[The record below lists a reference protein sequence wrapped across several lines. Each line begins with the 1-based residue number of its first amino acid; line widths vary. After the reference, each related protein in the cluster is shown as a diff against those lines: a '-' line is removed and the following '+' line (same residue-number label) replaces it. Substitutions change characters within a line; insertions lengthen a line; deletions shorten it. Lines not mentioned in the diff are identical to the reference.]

1 MTNRDTIEMKLVSQ
15 IFDFAKSVADMRLSD
30 EALALYSA
38 YILLQEDRQG
48 LKHVEDIRRLN
59 QAVVGALQR
68 ELTNNPPNIQI
79 KGDVSVL
86 SRLLNK
92 RGALREISYL
102 HTEAL
107 ARFWQNTNGHL
118 EFPALHRE
126 LFPTSSL

>member
-1 MTNRDTIEMKLVSQ
+1 MIII
-15 IFDFAKSVADMRLSD
+15 IF
-30 EALALYSA
+30 
-38 YILLQEDRQG
+38 LQSITDRQG

-92 RGALREISYL
+92 RGALR
-102 HTEAL
+102 
-107 ARFWQNTNGHL
+107 
-118 EFPALHRE
+118 
-126 LFPTSSL
+126 